1 MEKQT
6 VKKEGFLIKRGGFVK
21 SWKKRW
27 FKLDGDTL
35 YYLKGSELPNS
46 IPEPV
51 PVDAQDIGKIILAGS
66 VVKKDSTMRRNF
78 CFQLAT
84 PNRIYYMNADTQVEA
99 DEWMII
105 LVQAGANNGG
115 IQDPLIDNS
124 LLGSNV
130 PASPILTA
138 ADSAALSEAIKV
150 KENFTKFMGDIQE
163 VLTKDYIEFC
173 SIETEQPVKENFIL
187 KLDVLEAKDL
197 KIMDISG
204 SSDPYCIIS
213 MDNLEKKTRTIKCN
227 LNPVFDE
234 HFEFPIKQ
242 LETAELQIQLFDE
255 DRIGK
260 HEFMGAVTVKI
271 FLLDKH
277 AKIQNWYKLEPLKN
291 KHKVKGELLLGLMLT
306 TEVAKESSP
315 IEDRGKVLDKIKQIS
330 SAMHSKIT
338 LLEADLLV
346 ERKTKEQVERTIDT
360 IKFEKEREIEFLKKE
375 HEKAIGEVANL
386 QKEIYQQRVKYEEIA
401 NASKSKL
408 NLGGIIKIKNPLKRK
423 KKNEEDDNDTASVVS
438 EKPPNIDD

>member
-1 MEKQT
+1 MEKII

-27 FKLDGDTL
+27 FKLDGDSL

-51 PVDAQDIGKIILAGS
+51 PVEAPDIGKIILTGS
-66 VVKKDSTMRRNF
+66 VVKKDVTMRRNF

-99 DEWMII
+99 DEWMIK
-105 LVQAGANNGG
+105 LVQAGASNGG
-115 IQDPLIDNS
+115 IQDPLMENS
-124 LLGSNV
+124 FLGFNV
-130 PASPILTA
+130 PASPVLSP

-163 VLTKDYIEFC
+163 VITKDYVEFC
-173 SIETEQPVKENFIL
+173 SVSTEQPVTENFIL

-213 MDNLEKKTRTIKCN
+213 MDNLEKKTKTIKCN

-234 HFEFPIKQ
+234 HFVFPIKQ

-291 KHKVKGELLLGLMLT
+291 KHKVKGELHLGLMLT
-306 TEVAKESSP
+306 TEVAKEASP

-346 ERKTKEQVERTIDT
+346 ERKTKEQVERSIDN
-360 IKFEKEREIEFLKKE
+360 IKFEKDKEIEFLKKE
-375 HEKAIGEVANL
+375 HEKAIAELANL
-386 QKEIYQQRVKYEEIA
+386 QKEIYQQRAKYEEIA
-401 NASKSKL
+401 NKSKL
-408 NLGGIIKIKNPLKRK
+408 NLGIKIKNPLKRR
-423 KKNEEDDNDTASVVS
+423 KKNEDDDNDTASVVS
-438 EKPPNIDD
+438 EKPSNLDD

>member
-1 MEKQT
+1 MEKKT
-6 VKKEGFLIKRGGFVK
+6 VKKEGFLIKRGGFIK

-51 PVDAQDIGKIILAGS
+51 PDVQDIGKIILAGS
-66 VVKKDSTMRRNF
+66 AVKKDSTMKRNF
-78 CFQLAT
+78 CFQLVT
-84 PNRIYYMNADTQVEA
+84 PNRIYYMDADTQVEA
-99 DEWMII
+99 DEWMIK
-105 LVQAGANNGG
+105 LVEAGANNGG

-130 PASPILTA
+130 AGAAILTA
-138 ADSAALSEAIKV
+138 ADSAALAEAIKV
-150 KENFTKFMGDIQE
+150 KENFTKFIGDIQE
-163 VLTKDYIEFC
+163 VITKDYIEFC
-173 SIETEQPVKENFIL
+173 SVESEQPVKENYVL

-213 MDNLEKKTRTIKCN
+213 MDNLEKKTKTIKCN

-234 HFEFPIKQ
+234 HFEFPIKH

-277 AKIQNWYKLEPLKN
+277 AKVQNWYKLEPLKN
-291 KHKVKGELLLGLMLT
+291 KHKIKGELHLGLMLT
-306 TEVAKESSP
+306 TEVTRESSP

-330 SAMHSKIT
+330 GAMHNKIT
-338 LLEADLLV
+338 LVEADLLI
-346 ERKTKEQVERTIDT
+346 ERKTKEQVERSIDT
-360 IKFEKEREIEFLKKE
+360 IKFEKDREIEFLKKE

-408 NLGGIIKIKNPLKRK
+408 NLGGLIKIKNPLKRK
-423 KKNEEDDNDTASVVS
+423 KKNEEDDNDTGSVIS
-438 EKPPNIDD
+438 EKPSIIDD